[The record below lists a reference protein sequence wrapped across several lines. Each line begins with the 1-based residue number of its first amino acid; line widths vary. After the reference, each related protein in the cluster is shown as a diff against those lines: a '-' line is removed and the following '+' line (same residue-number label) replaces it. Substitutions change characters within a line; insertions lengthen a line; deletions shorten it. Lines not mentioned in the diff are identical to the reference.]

1 MIVVSLANQ
10 KLNFDDSVTTQYF
23 LSAITFDQM
32 SPELMFL
39 AGAVYVGLRFILYT
53 IQFAN
58 IMLEA
63 PVQVIGALG

>member
-1 MIVVSLANQ
+1 
-10 KLNFDDSVTTQYF
+10 
-23 LSAITFDQM
+23 M
-32 SPELMFL
+32 SPELMLL

-63 PVQVIGALG
+63 PVAVIGALG